1 MPAPARRRAPLPALA
16 PLVLALVLAPGAAA
30 AGPEVSAA
38 AGTTFG
44 VTGQPGSGGA
54 TACGALLWPVA
65 GPFSFGVGAFAD
77 DLGTGLA
84 TLRDPN
90 TGGEL
95 GTVASTHR
103 WSFGGDWRA
112 ELALRETRRLRLL
125 WNAGFG
131 YGRQERDQ
139 RGVVSDAVSGVVGS
153 TGLTALYRAPRGHSM
168 GLALAIRRAFV
179 SKDADPGRSTSWATA
194 ALEWR
199 WKGIEAQ

>member
-1 MPAPARRRAPLPALA
+1 MPAPVRRRAPLAALA
-16 PLVLALVLAPGAAA
+16 PLALALAVAPGRAA
-30 AGPEVSAA
+30 AGPEVTAA
-38 AGTTFG
+38 AGTTLG
-44 VTGQPGSGGA
+44 VTGDPGSGGA
-54 TACGALLWPVA
+54 SAAGALLWPVA
-65 GPFSFGVGAFAD
+65 GRFSFGIGAFAD

-90 TGGEL
+90 TGSEL

-131 YGRQERDQ
+131 YARQERDQ
-139 RGVVSDAVSGVVGS
+139 RGLVRDAVSGVAGS
-153 TGLTALYRAPRGHSM
+153 TGLTALYRGPRGHSV
-168 GLALAIRRAFV
+168 GLALAIRRAFL
-179 SKDADPGRSTSWATA
+179 STDADPGRSTSWSTA

-199 WKGIEAQ
+199 WRGIEAK